1 MSRKAAFSLVET
13 MCAIMI
19 LGIGVAGLTHGITS
33 ALVSSKESELQTKA
47 ALLAAGQIETL
58 RADGFVI
65 EGTTEGE
72 CEGLPNCQ
80 WKQTITSSTIDGLYE
95 VEVAVE
101 DSRTGKLVYELKTML
116 FDAPLLPSTDNP
128 NERKGSRDRRDRRGF

>member
-1 MSRKAAFSLVET
+1 

-19 LGIGVAGLTHGITS
+19 LGISVAGLTHGITS
-33 ALVSSKESELQTKA
+33 ALSSSRDSELQTRA

-65 EGTTEGE
+65 EGVTEGE

-80 WKQTITSSTIDGLYE
+80 WKQTVSTTTTEGLYE
-95 VEVAVE
+95 VAVAIE
-101 DSRTGKLVYELKTML
+101 DSRSGQLVYELKTLL
-116 FDAPLLPSTDNP
+116 FDAPLLPSTENP
-128 NERKGSRDRRDRRGF
+128 NERKNSKDRRDRRGL

>member
-33 ALVSSKESELQTKA
+33 ALSSSRESELQTRA

-58 RADGFVI
+58 RADSFVI
-65 EGTTEGE
+65 EGVTEGE

-80 WKQTITSSTIDGLYE
+80 WKQTVSSTATEGLYE
-95 VEVAVE
+95 VAVAVE
-101 DSRTGKLVYELKTML
+101 DSRTGQLVYELKTLL
-116 FDAPLLPSTDNP
+116 FDAPLLPSTDNQ
-128 NERKGSRDRRDRRGF
+128 NDRKNPKDRRDRRGL